1 MPVLSAT
8 DCSVAQLH
16 SMSIRIP
23 PIARGN
29 LRKIQKGQEV
39 KSDILHAT
47 LNGLQ
52 CIIKTVERKKKNR
65 NNVQITPPSLIK
77 GKHFPF
83 LDNLDHF
90 KH

>member
-8 DCSVAQLH
+8 DCFVAQLH
-16 SMSIRIP
+16 SMSIGIP

-47 LNGLQ
+47 LHGLI
-52 CIIKTVERKKKNR
+52 CTIKTAQRKKRNR
-65 NNVQITPPSLIK
+65 DKGHSIK
-77 GKHFPF
+77 TYFTTENFP
-83 LDNLDHF
+83 H
-90 KH
+90 